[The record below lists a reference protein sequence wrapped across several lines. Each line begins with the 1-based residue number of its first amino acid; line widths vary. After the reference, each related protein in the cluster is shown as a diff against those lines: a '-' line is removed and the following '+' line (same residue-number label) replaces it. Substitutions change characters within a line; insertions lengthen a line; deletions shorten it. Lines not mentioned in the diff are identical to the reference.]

1 MKKRILAIS
10 SLVLVLA
17 VFSCKENTGNKGII
31 EKDNTTKI
39 DHGKKYT
46 EETTTYKGTDGTS
59 VKVIFTQSANND
71 FITFENGKT
80 RIQVFAK
87 EENGEKFYEN
97 NNLKVFVKGDSI
109 IMHQNKN
116 IIEMVKEK

>member
-1 MKKRILAIS
+1 MKKRIFAIS

-17 VFSCKENTGNKGII
+17 IVSCKENTGNKGII

-39 DHGKKYT
+39 DHSKKYT
-46 EETTTYKGTDGTS
+46 EETATYKGTDGTS

>member
-1 MKKRILAIS
+1 MKKRVLAIS
-10 SLVLVLA
+10 SLILVLA
-17 VFSCKENTGNKGII
+17 MVNCKENIGNKGII

-46 EETTTYKGTDGTS
+46 EETATYKGTDGTS

-80 RIQVFAK
+80 RIQVFGK

-116 IIEMVKEK
+116 IIEMVKDE